1 MIAVIK
7 NWYHRHFSDPQVVLL
22 ALLLIFGFTIVI
34 LAGEILAPVLAAVV
48 IAYLL
53 DGLVERLLLLK
64 IPRGFAVMIVFL
76 FFVGLLLAVMIW
88 IMPLLFGQA
97 AQFFSE
103 VPRMAE
109 KGQRILMQLPERYP
123 NVITESDV
131 ISIISQIRAKVAM
144 YGQGLL
150 STSFSSVVNLLTILV
165 YLVLVPVL
173 VFFFLMDK
181 QKIFDWVGGFLPRE
195 RSLSMQV
202 WQEMNSKIASYT
214 RGKFLEIMLVW
225 SVSFFTFTYLELN
238 YAMLLA
244 VIVGLSV
251 IIPYVGAAAATLP
264 IALIGYFQWGLS
276 YDFLYVIVAYAVIQF
291 LDGNLLVPLLF
302 SEIVNLHPIAI
313 ITAVLVFGSIW
324 GIWGVFFAIPLA
336 TLVQAVIN
344 AWPQKEDVEELF
356 LEQRSSQISSR

>member
-1 MIAVIK
+1 MITFIK
-7 NWYHRHFSDPQVVLL
+7 EWYFRHFSDPQVVLL
-22 ALLLIFGFTIVI
+22 ALLLIFGFTVI
-34 LAGEILAPVLAAVV
+34 LLAGEVLAPVLAAVV

-53 DGLVERLLLLK
+53 DGAVERLLHLR
-64 IPRGFAVMIVFL
+64 IPRW
-76 FFVGLLLAVMIW
+76 LAVMLVFLLFVGGVIAAMVW
-88 IMPLLFGQA
+88 LMPLLFKQA
-97 AQFFSE
+97 AQFFSDI
-103 VPRMAE
+103 PGMAQ

-123 NVITESDV
+123 NIVTESDV
-131 ISIISQIRAKVAM
+131 ISMISQIRAKLAVF
-144 YGQGLL
+144 GQGLL

-173 VFFFLMDK
+173 VFFFLKDK
-181 QKIFDWVGGFLPRE
+181 RKIFDWVGGFLPRD
-195 RSLSMQV
+195 RALSMQV
-202 WQEMNSKIASYT
+202 WHEMNSKIASYT

-225 SVSFFTFTYLELN
+225 SVSFFTFTYLSLH

-264 IALIGYFQWGLS
+264 IALIAYFQWGLT
-276 YDFLYVIVAYAVIQF
+276 YDFMYVMGAYAVIQF

-302 SEIVNLHPIAI
+302 SEVVNLHPIAI

-336 TLVQAVIN
+336 TLVQAVLN

-356 LEQRSSQISSR
+356 LEKSS

>member
-7 NWYHRHFSDPQVVLL
+7 DWYNSHFSDPQVVLL
-22 ALLLIFGFTIVI
+22 ALLLIFGFAVII
-34 LAGEILAPVLAAVV
+34 LAGEVLAPVLAAVV

-53 DGLVERLLLLK
+53 DGLVEHLLRVK
-64 IPRGFAVMIVFL
+64 IPRWLAVIIVFL
-76 FFVGLLLAVMIW
+76 VFMGLVLAVMVW
-88 IMPLLFGQA
+88 LMPLLFGQA

-123 NVITESDV
+123 TVVTESDV
-131 ISIISQIRAKVAM
+131 ISIISQIRAKVAI

-150 STSFSSVVNLLTILV
+150 SRSFSSMMNLLTILV

-173 VFFFLMDK
+173 AFFFLMDK
-181 QKIFDWVGGFLPRE
+181 QKIFDWIGGFLPRE
-195 RSLSMQV
+195 RGLSMQV

-214 RGKFLEIMLVW
+214 RGKFLEIMLIW

-264 IALIGYFQWGLS
+264 IVLIGYFQWGFS
-276 YDFLYVIVAYAVIQF
+276 YDFMYVIAAYAVIQF

-336 TLVQAVIN
+336 TLVQAVLN
-344 AWPQKEDVEELF
+344 AWPQKEGAEELF
-356 LEQRSSQISSR
+356 SEGQAK

>member
-1 MIAVIK
+1 MITFVRD
-7 NWYHRHFSDPQVVLL
+7 WYHRHFSDPQVVLL
-22 ALLLIFGFTIVI
+22 ALLLIFGFAII
-34 LAGEILAPVLAAVV
+34 LLAGEVLAPILAAVV

-53 DGLVERLLLLK
+53 DGAVERLQRVKIARWLAVLL
-64 IPRGFAVMIVFL
+64 VFL
-76 FFVGLLLAVMIW
+76 LFVGLVLAVMIW
-88 IMPLLFGQA
+88 LMPLLFRQA
-97 AQFFSE
+97 AQFFSDI
-103 VPRMAE
+103 PSMAE

-123 NVITESDV
+123 TVVTETDV
-131 ISIISQIRAKVAM
+131 ISIISQIRAKLAVF
-144 YGQGLL
+144 GQGLL

-173 VFFFLMDK
+173 VFFFLKDK
-181 QKIFDWVGGFLPRE
+181 QKIFDWMGGFLPRE
-195 RSLSMQV
+195 RGLSMQV
-202 WQEMNSKIASYT
+202 WQEMNGKIASYT
-214 RGKFLEIMLVW
+214 RGKFLEIMLIW
-225 SVSFFTFTYLELN
+225 SVSFFTFTYLSLH

-264 IALIGYFQWGLS
+264 IALISYFQWGLS
-276 YDFLYVIVAYAVIQF
+276 YDFMYVMVAYAVIQF

-302 SEIVNLHPIAI
+302 SEVVNLHPIAI

-344 AWPQKEDVEELF
+344 AWPQKEEVEELF
-356 LEQRSSQISSR
+356 LEGKSKLNEAE

>member
-7 NWYHRHFSDPQVVLL
+7 DWYYRHFSDPQVVLL

-34 LAGEILAPVLAAVV
+34 FAGEVLAPVLAAVV

-53 DGLVERLLLLK
+53 DGLVERLLRIK
-64 IPRGFAVMIVFL
+64 IPRWLAVMVVFL
-76 FFVGLLLAVMIW
+76 IFVGLLLAAMVWLLPI
-88 IMPLLFGQA
+88 LFGQA

-123 NVITESDV
+123 NVVTESDV
-131 ISIISQIRAKVAM
+131 ISIISQIRAKVAI

-150 STSFSSVVNLLTILV
+150 STSFSSMMNLLTILV

-181 QKIFDWVGGFLPRE
+181 QKIFDWVGGFLPKE
-195 RSLSMQV
+195 RGLSMQV
-202 WQEMNSKIASYT
+202 WREMNSKIASYT
-214 RGKFLEIMLVW
+214 RGKFLEIVLIW

-251 IIPYVGAAAATLP
+251 IIPYVGAAVATFP

-276 YDFLYVIVAYAVIQF
+276 YDFLYVLAAYAVIQF

-344 AWPQKEDVEELF
+344 AWPKDEDVEELF
-356 LEQRSSQISSR
+356 LEGQVEQ

>member
-1 MIAVIK
+1 MIAVLK
-7 NWYHRHFSDPQVVLL
+7 EWYHRHFSDPQVVLL
-22 ALLLIFGFTIVI
+22 AFLLIFGFTLII
-34 LAGEILAPVLAAVV
+34 FAGEVLAPVLAAVV

-53 DGLVERLLLLK
+53 DGLVERLLRIK
-64 IPRGFAVMIVFL
+64 IPRWLAVMIVFL
-76 FFVGLLLAVMIW
+76 FFVGLLLAVMVW
-88 IMPLLFGQA
+88 LMPLLFGQA

-123 NVITESDV
+123 NVVTESDV
-131 ISIISQIRAKVAM
+131 ISIISQIRAKLAV
-144 YGQGLL
+144 YGQGIV
-150 STSFSSVVNLLTILV
+150 STSFSSMMNLLTILV

-173 VFFFLMDK
+173 AFFFLMDK
-181 QKIFDWVGGFLPRE
+181 QKIFDWIAGFLPRE
-195 RSLSMQV
+195 RGLSMQV

-225 SVSFFTFTYLELN
+225 SVSVFIFTYLNLN

-264 IALIGYFQWGLS
+264 IALIAYFQWGFS
-276 YDFLYVIVAYAVIQF
+276 YDFLYVMAAYAVVQF

-336 TLVQAVIN
+336 TLVQAVLN
-344 AWPQKEDVEELF
+344 AWPKDEDVEELF
-356 LEQRSSQISSR
+356 LEIESKDKQV

>member
-7 NWYHRHFSDPQVVLL
+7 DWYHRHFSDPQVVLL

-34 LAGEILAPVLAAVV
+34 FAGEVLAPVLAAVV

-53 DGLVERLLLLK
+53 DGLVERLLRIK
-64 IPRGFAVMIVFL
+64 IPRWLAVMIVFL
-76 FFVGLLLAVMIW
+76 IFVGLLLAAMVW
-88 IMPLLFGQA
+88 LMPILFGQA

-123 NVITESDV
+123 NVVTESDV
-131 ISIISQIRAKVAM
+131 ISIISQIRAKVAI

-150 STSFSSVVNLLTILV
+150 STSFSSMVNLLTILV

-181 QKIFDWVGGFLPRE
+181 QKIFDWVGGFLPKE

-202 WQEMNSKIASYT
+202 WREMNSKIASYT
-214 RGKFLEIMLVW
+214 RGKFLEIVLIW

-251 IIPYVGAAAATLP
+251 IIPYVGAAVATFP

-276 YDFLYVIVAYAVIQF
+276 YDFLYVLAAYAVIQF

-344 AWPQKEDVEELF
+344 AWPKDKDVEELF
-356 LEQRSSQISSR
+356 LEKKSSEIS